1 MKANDPNVSHDEIK
15 RRFVYDPVNGKLNYR
30 IAPPN
35 QPQSLV
41 GTEAGYIRDCKYGKY
56 RVVKIGKVAVYAHR
70 LIWFYIFGEWPKGQ
84 IDHHNGNKL
93 DNRVVNFRVSTQSQ
107 NKSNSKK
114 PRSNTSGYKGVVK
127 CGLRWKAQITHQQKV
142 IYLGLYDTREAAH
155 EAYVAAAN
163 ELQGRFA
170 NPG

>member
-1 MKANDPNVSHDEIK
+1 MKAQDPKISHDEV
-15 RRFVYDPVNGKLNYR
+15 RARFHYDPIEGKLYYR
-30 IAPPN
+30 SSPSNRPMLIG
-35 QPQSLV
+35 S
-41 GTEAGYIRDCKYGKY
+41 EAGYIRQTNGGEY
-56 RVVKIGKVAVYAHR
+56 RVVKIDGRHVYTHR

-93 DNRVVNFRVSTQSQ
+93 DNRITNFRVSTQSQ
-107 NKSNSKK
+107 NKSNCKK

-127 CGLRWKAQITHQQKV
+127 YGLRWKAQITHQQKV

-155 EAYVAAAN
+155 AAYVAAAN